1 MGEKQTKPFQ
11 LSFNGLLKVDF
22 QGSHVTSDGGLILVR
37 ELDERLGLG
46 ELIDEH
52 LSDSRQG
59 TNKQF
64 TLADLLRQ
72 SVYSRL
78 AGYED
83 LNDAERISI
92 DPTFRLIGSQKIW
105 DRGAALTSTL
115 HGFETEMLAS
125 EENLLGLRA
134 LNRELVGQAE
144 AFDDSER
151 VVLDMDSTESPVHG
165 QQEGSAY
172 NGHFESVCYHPLLLF
187 NGHGD
192 CLAAKLRPGNV
203 RSAEDWDE
211 LLLPEIERQQAAGK
225 QVAFRGDAAFA
236 KPEVYEASEERG
248 VQYAIRIPANKS
260 LELEIEDI
268 LFRPPGR
275 PSRKPLVRYKSFR
288 YQAESWSKARRIV
301 AKVEHHQ
308 GELFPAGRIH
318 RDEHELAKPLGG
330 ALLQQARHGGA
341 VDQGRQ
347 TGHALDKAVVPSV
360 PGERGTAATERAGL
374 QPGQLVAAARTAEQD
389 QELVADEL
397 ATQVDEDRRSAG
409 QARAVLLAA
418 AGRRAFEPQAVRR
431 HAAQHLGAAAA
442 KRVALTG
449 RGSTVFGSKRFR
461 KEQCRPE
468 RRSARS
474 INVCERMDEPWRLPA
489 EVMCRVQREKTWYS
503 GQRGGIL
510 SPCQGQNGNPGY
522 MGFRDGLATAH
533 DLPLRERIDG
543 VDVVEPRARR
553 GVALMRRVDPQ
564 VAGLAARVG
573 LAPLADAHPT
583 AAGLGV
589 MDVVLTIGRG
599 PPHVVDV
606 GCRDRG

>member
-1 MGEKQTKPFQ
+1 M
-11 LSFNGLLKVDF
+11 
-22 QGSHVTSDGGLILVR
+22 
-37 ELDERLGLG
+37 
-46 ELIDEH
+46 
-52 LSDSRQG
+52 
-59 TNKQF
+59 
-64 TLADLLRQ
+64 RQ

-83 LNDAERISI
+83 LNDAERVSI

-115 HGFETEMLAS
+115 HGFETEILAS
-125 EENLLGLRA
+125 EENLLGLMA

-203 RSAEDWDE
+203 HSAEDWDE

-248 VQYAIRIPANKS
+248 VQYAHSHSGQQEPGVGDRRHLVSAAGKALPEALGALQEFS
-260 LELEIEDI
+260 LSGGELVEGEAD
-268 LFRPPGR
+268 RRQGRASPGR
-275 PSRKPLVRYKSFR
+275 AV
-288 YQAESWSKARRIV
+288 
-301 AKVEHHQ
+301 
-308 GELFPAGRIH
+308 PAGRIH

-360 PGERGTAATERAGL
+360 PGERGTATTERAGL

-389 QELVADEL
+389 QELVPDEL

-431 HAAQHLGAAAA
+431 HAAQDLGAAAA

-503 GQRGGIL
+503 GQPGGY
-510 SPCQGQNGNPGY
+510 CHRARAQNGNPG
-522 MGFRDGLATAH
+522 
-533 DLPLRERIDG
+533 
-543 VDVVEPRARR
+543 
-553 GVALMRRVDPQ
+553 
-564 VAGLAARVG
+564 
-573 LAPLADAHPT
+573 
-583 AAGLGV
+583 
-589 MDVVLTIGRG
+589 
-599 PPHVVDV
+599 
-606 GCRDRG
+606 